1 MHYIFGLPRWFGGKI
16 IHLPIQEIQVWSM
29 GWEDPLEEKMASHS
43 SILDWKIPW
52 VEEPGGLPSMGHK
65 ELDMTE
71 LLSTQAQIMFLVD
84 WAFLEQTKLAF
95 HKLIFLSSCLL
106 LWYSP
111 TKISLD
117 CFSDLTSNYTST
129 KCLCWV
135 TLDKIQSSLT
145 LPYLL
150 LVILL
155 TSFNSQSL

>member
-1 MHYIFGLPRWFGGKI
+1 
-16 IHLPIQEIQVWSM
+16 
-29 GWEDPLEEKMASHS
+29 MASHS
-43 SILDWKIPW
+43 SILAWKIPW

-95 HKLIFLSSCLL
+95 HKHIFLSSCLL

-129 KCLCWV
+129 KCLCWL
-135 TLDKIQSSLT
+135 TLDKIQSSLA

-155 TSFNSQSL
+155 TSFNSQSLQFSQIITIKFLVIYELIEERCFLNHSFLWFRLLS